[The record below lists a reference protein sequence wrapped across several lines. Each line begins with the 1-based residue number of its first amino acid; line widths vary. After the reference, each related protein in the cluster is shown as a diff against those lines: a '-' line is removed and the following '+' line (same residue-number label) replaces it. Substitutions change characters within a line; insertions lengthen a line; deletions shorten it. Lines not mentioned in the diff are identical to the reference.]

1 MLNSEVG
8 STPTAAGGFAHTLGP
23 VSQVVCR
30 HLEVVVGAL
39 KKAHI
44 FVYVL

>member
-1 MLNSEVG
+1 MKFWKNLLINYTPAVSE
-8 STPTAAGGFAHTLGP
+8 
-23 VSQVVCR
+23 VVCR

-44 FVYVL
+44 YALRT